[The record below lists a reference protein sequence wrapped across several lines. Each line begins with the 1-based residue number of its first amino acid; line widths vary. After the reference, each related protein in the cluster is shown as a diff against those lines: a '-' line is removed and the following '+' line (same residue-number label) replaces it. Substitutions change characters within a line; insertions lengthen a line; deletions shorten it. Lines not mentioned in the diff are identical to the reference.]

1 MDNGTDDIDPA
12 ALDRVRRGLADLESD
27 EASAPDAPQAVTAR
41 VVTALRREPAH
52 SIRQPRL
59 LRPHKLGLL
68 VGVGAALLG
77 VIVGAVMLTRDDAP
91 VWSGGPTAQ
100 RITVSPP
107 GSDIPLSDAE
117 IVEFLSRP
125 PDYGPL
131 TDPQRLAS
139 CLDGLGYSA
148 ATPVLGA
155 TPLTMYGRQAVL
167 LLLPGEAPEAVVA
180 LAVESNCNAAHTGLL
195 ADTVITRP

>member
-1 MDNGTDDIDPA
+1 MDNGADDIDPA
-12 ALDRVRRGLADLESD
+12 VLDRVRRGLADLASD
-27 EASAPDAPQAVTAR
+27 EDWAPDVPQAVTAR
-41 VVTALRREPAH
+41 VVTALRGEPAH
-52 SIRQPRL
+52 SIRRPRL
-59 LRPHKLGLL
+59 LRPQKLGLL

-91 VWSGGPTAQ
+91 VWSGGPTAES
-100 RITVSPP
+100 ITVSPP
-107 GSDIPLSDAE
+107 GSTIPLSDAE

-131 TDPQRLAS
+131 TDPQRRTS

-148 ATPVLGA
+148 ATEVLGA
-155 TPLTMYGRQAVL
+155 TPLNMYGRQAVL

-180 LAVESNCNAAHTGLL
+180 LAVEPNCNAAHTGLL